1 VFSRLH
7 YNSVLNLA
15 FLDRIG
21 ASKSERWLT
30 GSFDGSMRL
39 WAGAPGSAR
48 EMGVAQG
55 DFGPLRAMAVNTATS
70 TVLAGHRD
78 GTVRLWDLGL
88 PAQRA
93 VPLGGGAPS
102 AAFLGRSRRLVHPAA
117 LHDFS
122 AGMTPTTTIEPS
134 FSGNHGDLWSVAASP
149 DGSFFATASHDGT
162 VRIWDAQP
170 LHLRHTCRGHESL
183 VWSLAVSSD
192 SKIVASGSGD
202 IRLWD
207 AATGR
212 ELRNIDTG
220 GFLVR
225 ALAFHPT
232 NGTIIAA
239 TKQRVLRAWK
249 VDNGEPAGEPVKFDS
264 EVMALAVRPDGRQL
278 AGASSDETVM
288 LWDLPSDRDARW
300 LPSKPSRQLTGHHTR
315 VWAVTYSPD
324 GRWLA
329 SGSEHGVMLS
339 DSDNGARLAT
349 LRGPD
354 GQVRSLSFSADGELL
369 AAASYMRPAV
379 VWNLPAIRK
388 TLAEMGLDW

>member
-1 VFSRLH
+1 
-7 YNSVLNLA
+7 
-15 FLDRIG
+15 
-21 ASKSERWLT
+21 
-30 GSFDGSMRL
+30 
-39 WAGAPGSAR
+39 
-48 EMGVAQG
+48 
-55 DFGPLRAMAVNTATS
+55 
-70 TVLAGHRD
+70 
-78 GTVRLWDLGL
+78 
-88 PAQRA
+88 
-93 VPLGGGAPS
+93 
-102 AAFLGRSRRLVHPAA
+102 
-117 LHDFS
+117 
-122 AGMTPTTTIEPS
+122 
-134 FSGNHGDLWSVAASP
+134 
-149 DGSFFATASHDGT
+149 
-162 VRIWDAQP
+162 
-170 LHLRHTCRGHESL
+170 
-183 VWSLAVSSD
+183 LAVSSD

-249 VDNGEPAGEPVKFDS
+249 VDTGEPAGEPVKFDS

-300 LPSKPSRQLTGHHTR
+300 LPSKPSRQLTGHHTG